1 MAAPP
6 LHVIV
11 VGAGLVGLAAGLA
24 LRRAGHHVDIYERS
38 HFAHEVGAAISCSPN
53 ATRILLSLR
62 CDPKRFRGVE
72 HLQDQTDEDRPFVT
86 NTDLKSKYGAP
97 YYMCHRVDLHV
108 ELKYLATETD
118 GDGRP
123 CVLHLG
129 TGVSALDSEYAS
141 ITLVDGTVVTGDLVI
156 GADGINSSIRRFVLE
171 EDINPRPCGFSCF
184 RTVIP
189 FDEVARHPSLS
200 WVTTNPKAMG
210 LVWHERRALVLYPCR
225 DGTLLNFAGNHPDRR
240 TNEEVQLNINA
251 PSSKEDFL
259 DTFSDYAP
267 RYKELINL
275 SRDVTL
281 WPFLIWDSLPTWV
294 NQRSCLIGDA
304 AHAMFPMLGQGGAQG
319 FEDIVT
325 LGILFPLGT
334 SKDSGTIASRL
345 KLFESLRKP
354 RASEI
359 QDMSNR
365 IGKGLPILRIDDEL
379 EKQLYGYNAADVA
392 RKALAAELTDIKAL
406 LRD

>member
-1 MAAPP
+1 

-24 LRRAGHHVDIYERS
+24 LRRAGHQVDIYERS
-38 HFAHEVGAAISCSPN
+38 HFAHEVGAAISCGPN
-53 ATRILLSLR
+53 ATRILLSLG

-72 HLQDQTDEDRPFVT
+72 HLQVDQTDEDPPFVS
-86 NTDLKSKYGAP
+86 NTDLGSKYGGP

-108 ELKYLATETD
+108 ELKYLATETE
-118 GDGRP
+118 GDGPP

-129 TGVSALDSEYAS
+129 AGVAALDPKNAR
-141 ITLVDGTVVTGDLVI
+141 ITLLDGTVIFGDLVI
-156 GADGINSSIRRFVLE
+156 GADGINSSVRRFVLE
-171 EDINPRPCGFSCF
+171 EDINPQPCGFSCY

-189 FDEVARHPSLS
+189 FDEVAKHPSLS
-200 WVTTNPKAMG
+200 WVTKNPKAMG

-240 TNEEVQLNINA
+240 TNEEEQLNINA

-259 DTFSDYAP
+259 ATFSDYAP
-267 RYKELINL
+267 QYKELIRL

-281 WPFLIWDSLPTWV
+281 WPFLIWDPLPTWV

-319 FEDIVT
+319 FEDAAM

-334 SKDSGTIASRL
+334 PNDPQTISSRL

-359 QDMSNR
+359 QEISN
-365 IGKGLPILRIDDEL
+365 
-379 EKQLYGYNAADVA
+379 
-392 RKALAAELTDIKAL
+392 
-406 LRD
+406 